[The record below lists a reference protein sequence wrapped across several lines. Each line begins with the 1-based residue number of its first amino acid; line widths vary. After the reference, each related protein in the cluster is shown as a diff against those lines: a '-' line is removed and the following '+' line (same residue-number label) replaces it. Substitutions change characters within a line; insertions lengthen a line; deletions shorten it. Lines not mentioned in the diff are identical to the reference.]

1 MMSEKLEIIQDK
13 IKERFS
19 LFVNNNEAGNVSY
32 KFENNK
38 ITIIHTQV
46 DKEYGGK
53 GYAKLLV
60 KNVIDYARKNKF
72 KIIPICPYAKKIL
85 SDNEKYQDVL

>member
-19 LFVNNNEAGNVSY
+19 LFVNNNDAGHISY
-32 KFENNK
+32 QFENNK

-46 DKEYGGK
+46 DKEYGGR

-60 KNVIDYARKNKF
+60 ENVIDYARGNKF

>member
-1 MMSEKLEIIQDK
+1 
-13 IKERFS
+13 
-19 LFVNNNEAGNVSY
+19 
-32 KFENNK
+32 
-38 ITIIHTQV
+38 V
-46 DKEYGGK
+46 DKEYGGR

-60 KNVIDYARKNKF
+60 ENVIDYARGNKF